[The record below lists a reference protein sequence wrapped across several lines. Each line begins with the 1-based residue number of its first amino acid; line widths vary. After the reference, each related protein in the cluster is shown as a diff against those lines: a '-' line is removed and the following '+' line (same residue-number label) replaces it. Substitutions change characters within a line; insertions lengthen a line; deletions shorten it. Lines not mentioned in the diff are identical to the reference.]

1 MFFMIEIV
9 SPMIPTEKNNK
20 KQKVK
25 NKEIHK
31 KL

>member
-20 KQKVK
+20 KQ
-25 NKEIHK
+25 NI
-31 KL
+31 KLIVFDL

>member
-25 NKEIHK
+25 KQRNT
-31 KL
+31 